1 MCEVIKSLLFKDRQI
16 TTNFFS
22 YHFFSQGRNLDLHK
36 DFKIK
41 CKLTMFYLGS
51 RNLDSALKKKNKV
64 RIKFHGRIYQLVKEA
79 KRNKT
84 CNFPFS
90 EKKKVNYLK
99 RPIMEAE
106 INIALKIS

>member
-1 MCEVIKSLLFKDRQI
+1 MQVDYILFRLQKFR
-16 TTNFFS
+16 FCF
-22 YHFFSQGRNLDLHK
+22 
-36 DFKIK
+36 
-41 CKLTMFYLGS
+41 
-51 RNLDSALKKKNKV
+51 KKKKKKLERV
-64 RIKFHGRIYQLVKEA
+64 KFHGRIYQLVKEA

-106 INIALKIS
+106 INIALKIG